1 ASAAEPGRGFPAG
14 GTHGQMDLPTVAAGP
29 PRRTNARG
37 GAGMLKAWV
46 LIQTEVGRAGEVA
59 AAVTAIDGVELS
71 DVTAR
76 PFGGLPRRH
85 GADLSEVPAGPF
97 DVIAKVQAPN
107 LDALRRL
114 IVSRVQAV
122 PGTLRTLTCPRPAPA
137 PPGAWGAGR
146 GPAGAAAAP
155 GRGAAGRAARDLAG
169 RGRRRVPDRLA
180 VPLRRGGALLGRRQA
195 VPGLCPA
202 E

>member
-71 DVTAR
+71 EVT
-76 PFGGLPRRH
+76 
-85 GADLSEVPAGPF
+85 AGPF
-97 DVIAKVQAPN
+97 HVIARVEAPN
-107 LDALRRL
+107 LDALGKL
-114 IVSRVQAV
+114 IVSRVQGV
-122 PGTLRTLTCPRPAPA
+122 PGTLRTLTCPRPGPE
-137 PPGAWGAGR
+137 R
-146 GPAGAAAAP
+146 GDA
-155 GRGAAGRAARDLAG
+155 
-169 RGRRRVPDRLA
+169 
-180 VPLRRGGALLGRRQA
+180 
-195 VPGLCPA
+195 
-202 E
+202 